1 MAISTA
7 SGPWRSLAG
16 FIVPIT
22 YVHASDV
29 VGGVYQIQDAGAR
42 ILVLSSADGG
52 PTGNVTF
59 RLPVITTPSGA
70 VFTEQNVYPELNGI
84 QGSITVYSADHT
96 YHLLGGVDANGNT
109 QKVNGSASGIDVSTV
124 GVYQWGGNGNPDAP
138 WLAIYNALVTP
149 I

>member
-7 SGPWRSLAG
+7 QGPWRSLTG
-16 FIVPIT
+16 FITPIT
-22 YVHASDV
+22 YIHASDI

-42 ILVLSSADGG
+42 ILILSEADGG

-59 RLPVITTPSGA
+59 RLPVVTTPSGA

-84 QGSITVYSADHT
+84 QGSITNYGGDHT
-96 YHLLGGVDANGNT
+96 FSLLGGVDANGNT
-109 QKVNGSASGIDVSTV
+109 QKVNGSATGVLIGV
-124 GVYQWGGNGNPDAP
+124 GVTQWGGNGNPDAP

>member
-1 MAISTA
+1 MALSTA
-7 SGPWRSLAG
+7 SGPWASLAG

-22 YVHASDV
+22 YVHATDV

-42 ILVLSSADGG
+42 ILVLSEAAGG

-70 VFTEQNVYPELNGI
+70 VFTEQNVYPQYNGI
-84 QGSITVYSADHT
+84 GGSITVYSADHT
-96 YHLLGGVDANGNT
+96 YHLLGGVDANSNT
-109 QKVNGSASGIDVSTV
+109 QKINGSANGIDISTV

-149 I
+149 L